1 MPRPRKPTALLE
13 QSGSFE
19 KHPERRRER
28 EGEAVNLNPLG
39 PAPAHLNA
47 AQRVAWAELERITPT
62 GVLTEA
68 DRPFLEMTCMLL
80 ALLRDLGATMET
92 SKIARLES
100 CRGRLGLTPAD
111 RSRVKA
117 LPIAK
122 GNTFASLGRRPA

>member
-28 EGEAVNLNPLG
+28 EGEPVNPNPLG
-39 PAPAHLNA
+39 PPPAHLNA
-47 AQRVAWAELERITPT
+47 AQRAAWGELERITPA
-62 GVLTEA
+62 GVLSEA

-80 ALLRDLGATMET
+80 ALLRELGAVMET

-100 CRGRLGLTPAD
+100 CLGRLGLTPAD
-111 RSRVKA
+111 RSRVRA
-117 LPIAK
+117 LPGMK